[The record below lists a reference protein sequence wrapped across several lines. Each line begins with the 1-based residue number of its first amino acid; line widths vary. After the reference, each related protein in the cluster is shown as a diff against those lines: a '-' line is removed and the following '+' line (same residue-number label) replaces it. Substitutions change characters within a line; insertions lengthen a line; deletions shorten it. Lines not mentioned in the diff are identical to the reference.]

1 MGGLRLN
8 SFSGFCCAV
17 IEVVVSL
24 KATRQSPQSIALL
37 ICSTYDVG
45 MPEEYSKEDL
55 QKDLDFLFNKG
66 LIEVGGITEDGQWLY
81 RATNKT
87 IDMTKEEREAFV
99 ISELEDE

>member
-1 MGGLRLN
+1 M
-8 SFSGFCCAV
+8 A
-17 IEVVVSL
+17 
-24 KATRQSPQSIALL
+24 
-37 ICSTYDVG
+37 
-45 MPEEYSKEDL
+45 EEYSKEDL
-55 QKDLDFLFNKG
+55 QKDLDFLFSKG